1 MGLAR
6 FRCKMSSPPGG
17 VYEYAVG
24 DKIVTDRYMSGI
36 AAKAKALR
44 IEAGLPAEGD
54 CFRYVMDYMCPRLP
68 DGFCTTPSTVKYL
81 QADKVKLRTIPL
93 FSLPC
98 ATADVVDKRLMACV
112 ACPHN
117 IKRGF
122 CVTCT
127 GLLTWV
133 YRGFGGRRPG
143 LPGDQATGACAV
155 DEVMVA
161 AAVSVDGAP
170 LREDAVYPPGCW
182 RDKEG
187 VTANGQEP

>member
-1 MGLAR
+1 M
-6 FRCKMSSPPGG
+6 PPTGA
-17 VYEYAVG
+17 YEYALGG
-24 DKIVTDRYMSGI
+24 DVVASISRTEICSKVKEIRDRH
-36 AAKAKALR
+36 
-44 IEAGLPAEGD
+44 GLPTIGD
-54 CFRYVMDYMCPRLP
+54 GFAYVMEYMCPRLP

-170 LREDAVYPPGCW
+170 LRENVVYPPGCW

-187 VTANGQEP
+187 VTANDPEP